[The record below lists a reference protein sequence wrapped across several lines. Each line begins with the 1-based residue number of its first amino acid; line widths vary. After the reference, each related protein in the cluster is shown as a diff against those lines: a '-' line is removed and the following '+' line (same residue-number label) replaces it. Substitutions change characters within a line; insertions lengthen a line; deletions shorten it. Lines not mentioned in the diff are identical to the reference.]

1 MKPEA
6 TKALALSPKKFGF
19 IIKRI
24 NGDDIKITQQ
34 ERDNIIKIIDKVKFI
49 KVRDY
54 FIATS
59 SIQSTEP
66 NLSIFEKMV
75 ANTPSY

>member
-1 MKPEA
+1 MKQET
-6 TKALALSPKKFGF
+6 TKGLALSHKKFGF

-24 NGDDIKITQQ
+24 NGDDIKITQE
-34 ERDNIIKIIDKVKFI
+34 ERDEIIRIINKVKFI

-59 SIQSTEP
+59 SIQSIEP
-66 NLSIFEKMV
+66 NLSVFEKWM
-75 ANTPSY
+75 

>member
-1 MKPEA
+1 MKQET
-6 TKALALSPKKFGF
+6 TKGLALSPKKFGF

-59 SIQSTEP
+59 SIQSIEP

-75 ANTPSY
+75 ANPPSY

>member
-1 MKPEA
+1 MKQET
-6 TKALALSPKKFGF
+6 TKGLALSPKKFGF

-34 ERDNIIKIIDKVKFI
+34 ERDEIIRTINKVKFI

-54 FIATS
+54 FLATS
-59 SIQSTEP
+59 SIQSIEP
-66 NLSIFEKMV
+66 NLSVFEKWM
-75 ANTPSY
+75 